1 MAEQSKSKKF
11 ISDLGVYTLG
21 NFGSRIMTF
30 LMVPV
35 YTYFVEKPSDFGY
48 YDLCMI
54 ICSLLFPVA
63 SLRLRDGAVR
73 FLLDTGE
80 DDVKQRTL
88 VISSIF
94 RVLLDSLLV
103 WCLIAMTIRAIYGA
117 IPFLW
122 HSLLYLLSDSALS
135 VEVQIARGLG
145 KNKFFAAIGVITT
158 ILTVMFTIV
167 FLACF
172 KMGVEGIFISNILAR
187 IVAIGITEW
196 YIGSVRRFLSWKID
210 VRQISKDILK
220 FCVPLIPT
228 ALCWSLTNAN
238 GRFFIGYFLGLSF
251 NGIFAIALRFGS
263 VFNTISYIFGTA
275 WQETAIKQYGK
286 EGSELFFSQILNA
299 YIVVLSFILV
309 VGAFLFKAFFPMIIA
324 PAYQDSINY
333 VYLMGLSSMLY
344 ALASFFEMGY
354 HCAKETK
361 RTVSPIIWA
370 AVINIIANFLVLVM
384 GLYGICL
391 ASCIA
396 YGFLMVYRWYDTKRY
411 FRLHILRFA
420 YVPIALALVS
430 VVPFYVIPNMWAS
443 LGYALLALVLMV
455 CFIPL
460 EAKKLLVSKIR
471 LIKH

>member
-1 MAEQSKSKKF
+1 ML
-11 ISDLGVYTLG
+11 I
-21 NFGSRIMTF
+21 
-30 LMVPV
+30 
-35 YTYFVEKPSDFGY
+35 
-48 YDLCMI
+48 LC
-54 ICSLLFPVA
+54 
-63 SLRLRDGAVR
+63 
-73 FLLDTGE
+73 
-80 DDVKQRTL
+80 
-88 VISSIF
+88 
-94 RVLLDSLLV
+94 
-103 WCLIAMTIRAIYGA
+103 
-117 IPFLW
+117 
-122 HSLLYLLSDSALS
+122 
-135 VEVQIARGLG
+135 
-145 KNKFFAAIGVITT
+145 
-158 ILTVMFTIV
+158 
-167 FLACF
+167 
-172 KMGVEGIFISNILAR
+172 
-187 IVAIGITEW
+187 
-196 YIGSVRRFLSWKID
+196 
-210 VRQISKDILK
+210 
-220 FCVPLIPT
+220 
-228 ALCWSLTNAN
+228 
-238 GRFFIGYFLGLSF
+238 
-251 NGIFAIALRFGS
+251 
-263 VFNTISYIFGTA
+263 
-275 WQETAIKQYGK
+275 
-286 EGSELFFSQILNA
+286 
-299 YIVVLSFILV
+299 
-309 VGAFLFKAFFPMIIA
+309 FLFKAFFPMIIA

-384 GLYGICL
+384 GLYGICF